1 MMTLRTRGFNEGRDI
16 MSPPWMPFYVAD
28 YLGDTGHLST
38 TQHGAYILLICHYWR
53 TGGLPNDD
61 AHLARIA
68 KLSVKNWTEFIK
80 PDLELLF
87 RPNWRHKRIDEEL
100 QKYEVIRTKRAIAG
114 KRGGDVTA
122 MSRVIAK
129 AVSLSNRAHNQAN
142 AGQMAGKRVA
152 TTTTYTNT
160 YSDSVAARETPAVE
174 NADRP
179 QEAIDEASQPKD
191 LTQIS
196 RIEFDELL
204 KKRRSA

>member
-1 MMTLRTRGFNEGRDI
+1 

-61 AHLARIA
+61 ARLARIA

-80 PDLELLF
+80 PDLEPLF

-100 QKYEVIRTKRAIAG
+100 QKSEVIRTKRAIAG
-114 KRGGDVTA
+114 KRGGEVTA

-129 AVSLSNRAHNQAN
+129 AVSVSNRAHDQAN
-142 AGQMAGKRVA
+142 AEHLVGKRVA
-152 TTTTYTNT
+152 TTTTYTNPS
-160 YSDSVAARETPAVE
+160 SDSVAAREPEQIEAFEKKPA
-174 NADRP
+174 AKL
-179 QEAIDEASQPKD
+179 QASP
-191 LTQIS
+191 
-196 RIEFDELL
+196 ELVRL
-204 KKRRSA
+204 VVNRA